1 MQPKPKLVTRD
12 GRPSVLRRGT
22 VVEKLGYYRRSDI
35 LYQLT
40 VVFCRR
46 FLPKFGDRTVDQ
58 MVQAARS
65 TKQNI
70 VEGFSDGQ
78 TSLESELK
86 LLGIA
91 RGSNKELLADYLDY
105 LASHGLV
112 EWKGRNARFE
122 PLHAFC
128 REHAELADYQ
138 PFFERWSDDEMAN
151 CALCLAHMVDKALTT
166 VILKKDAEFVTEGG
180 IKERMTAARLGYRT
194 NQKER
199 IAELEKENAALRAEI
214 ERLKRRIGGET

>member
-40 VVFCRR
+40 VAFCRR
-46 FLPKFGDRTVDQ
+46 FLPKFGDRTVYQ

-70 VEGFSDGQ
+70 VEGFADGQ

-105 LASHGLV
+105 LTSHGLV
-112 EWKGRNARFE
+112 EWKGRNARFA

-128 REHAELADYQ
+128 RGHAELTDYQ
-138 PFFERWSDDEMAN
+138 PFFERWSADEMAN
-151 CALCLAHMVDKALTT
+151 CALCLSHMVDKALTT
-166 VILKKDAEFVTEGG
+166 VIGKKDAEFVTEGG
-180 IKERMTAARLGYRT
+180 IKERMTAARLGYRAT
-194 NQKER
+194 QKER

-214 ERLKRRIGGET
+214 ERLKRLIGEEG